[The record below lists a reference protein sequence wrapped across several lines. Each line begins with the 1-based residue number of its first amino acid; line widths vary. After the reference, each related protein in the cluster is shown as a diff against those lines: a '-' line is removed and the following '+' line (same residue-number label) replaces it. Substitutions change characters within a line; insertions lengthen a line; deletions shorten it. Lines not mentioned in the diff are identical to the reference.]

1 MPGIRALIVQPR
13 REVRV
18 GIFKPSTTS
27 PRTDENRIHSKLKP
41 HGPLLWECEMRRVF
55 YSVGDDVDCVHPI
68 DKVLT
73 SNELNTGVLRTYQR
87 SSHPHRLTASLLNG
101 FGLQPPSAIKSPI
114 RLVGRVDL
122 IVGRRF
128 AYLSDPLSSIGV
140 CPCGIHRVSFASS
153 VDNGAHSASD
163 APPPSL
169 LPPIHLLSRL
179 IITHADPRTCGS
191 LMVKGYCSGYS
202 ANLLTGRPVIRTRF
216 LHLNFCADF
225 GNLAVSQHS
234 YFLRVAW
241 VNEEDA
247 DPSCTHVISAPLG
260 LTQRTPINT
269 GARKQ
274 LMDQGQ
280 AFKTRAEN
288 KKSKRGAPVLK
299 DRLCYKR
306 SFAALHEVYEPKVHY
321 LQPLEDEQ
329 TVGLCILI
337 VIIIIYSKT
346 SVFNI
351 DAPLPCNC
359 DLFEVEMS
367 CIAAAVS
374 FPMALV
380 APKVLKGL
388 YFFCEPLAEGSFGV
402 LYVALHAITRR
413 KVAIKIIDK
422 RKLGADAFR
431 VRSEIE
437 ALKQLN
443 HKYIY
448 KLYQV
453 VETTYFFYL
462 VVEYLPGGELFDY
475 IIQKGHLSEVEAR
488 VIFRQIVSAIGYMH
502 SKGFAHR
509 DLKPENILLDNDQ
522 NIRIIDFGL
531 CAKNTLN
538 TMLNTFCGS
547 FAYAAPEVLANR
559 DYCGNAADLWS
570 LGVILYA
577 LLCGCLP
584 FDPTKPEE
592 LSQKIGKGV
601 YTTPGNLSKSSRNLL
616 SQLMCVN
623 PKKRIKMEELCRHP
637 WIVEGFMGHPVE
649 LDNERTV
656 MNPLNMRIVAEI
668 SEYTR
673 IPKVEMAR
681 LLQRRAYDYLM
692 ATYMIMEA
700 SLEEDDVFIHL
711 TARRSNEED
720 AVSHTRSSRT
730 TSSKTVPGP
739 LFPRVALC
747 NQSHSSDPGGTAS
760 WTRQPLGT
768 HTLSNGQNFAIN
780 GSTVSDRAHLVQAQR
795 KHVEQSVTCP
805 NSFIF
810 DLISE
815 TYSRNLGPIGVSL
828 NDLSEVSL
836 FFMPSAKTPA
846 RANPPDQLTLSPSRS
861 IDSQLAQ
868 LTQGLHGTHLSDVSM
883 PASLSGAYLTNL
895 SSSSSAS
902 SSHPRDSVSTPA
914 NLTNNDLSRSRCSAE
929 EQSTSVSSG
938 SSWRQF
944 NKLRDVLTPKKPAA
958 LPDGRLLAD
967 RLRKTRHLN
976 NVFLVRR
983 DLSAGQ
989 VFDQIA
995 SALRQQSIRFT
1006 LKGTGFLCVF
1016 VNDWGKTVLSFEIE
1030 LVYVSAR
1037 AAVDSSSLTSVKRR
1051 MTLKPRPTI
1060 QAQAPAAPPVPNSP
1074 ARLTLVAQR
1083 PFKQPSTESASKNE
1097 PAEDASQDDTKPVN
1111 GMRRGAGDKQLGIK
1125 TKRLRGDSF
1134 MYTSLCRTILDTADL
1149 RAE

>member
-1 MPGIRALIVQPR
+1 
-13 REVRV
+13 
-18 GIFKPSTTS
+18 
-27 PRTDENRIHSKLKP
+27 
-41 HGPLLWECEMRRVF
+41 
-55 YSVGDDVDCVHPI
+55 
-68 DKVLT
+68 
-73 SNELNTGVLRTYQR
+73 
-87 SSHPHRLTASLLNG
+87 
-101 FGLQPPSAIKSPI
+101 
-114 RLVGRVDL
+114 
-122 IVGRRF
+122 
-128 AYLSDPLSSIGV
+128 
-140 CPCGIHRVSFASS
+140 
-153 VDNGAHSASD
+153 
-163 APPPSL
+163 
-169 LPPIHLLSRL
+169 
-179 IITHADPRTCGS
+179 
-191 LMVKGYCSGYS
+191 
-202 ANLLTGRPVIRTRF
+202 
-216 LHLNFCADF
+216 
-225 GNLAVSQHS
+225 
-234 YFLRVAW
+234 
-241 VNEEDA
+241 
-247 DPSCTHVISAPLG
+247 
-260 LTQRTPINT
+260 
-269 GARKQ
+269 
-274 LMDQGQ
+274 
-280 AFKTRAEN
+280 
-288 KKSKRGAPVLK
+288 
-299 DRLCYKR
+299 
-306 SFAALHEVYEPKVHY
+306 
-321 LQPLEDEQ
+321 
-329 TVGLCILI
+329 
-337 VIIIIYSKT
+337 
-346 SVFNI
+346 
-351 DAPLPCNC
+351 
-359 DLFEVEMS
+359 
-367 CIAAAVS
+367 
-374 FPMALV
+374 MALV

-711 TARRSNEED
+711 TARRPNEED
-720 AVSHTRSSRT
+720 AVSHTRSSRP

-747 NQSHSSDPGGTAS
+747 NQSHSSDPGATAF

-768 HTLSNGQNFAIN
+768 HALSNGQNFTVN
-780 GSTVSDRAHLVQAQR
+780 GYTDAKELDRAHSQHPESPAPSAEVDENDPPPDTPSNNLS
-795 KHVEQSVTCP
+795 HVEWQTPAV
-805 NSFIF
+805 
-810 DLISE
+810 
-815 TYSRNLGPIGVSL
+815 
-828 NDLSEVSL
+828 
-836 FFMPSAKTPA
+836 AKTPA
-846 RANPPDQLTLSPSRS
+846 RTNPPDQLTLSPSRS

-868 LTQGLHGTHLSDVSM
+868 LTQSLHGTHLSDVPFVPRMKCPNPNSDSSM

-914 NLTNNDLSRSRCSAE
+914 NLANNDLSRSHCSAE

-1037 AAVDSSSLTSVKRR
+1037 AAVDSTSLTSVKRR
-1051 MTLKPRPTI
+1051 MTLKPRPTV
-1060 QAQAPAAPPVPNSP
+1060 QAQAPAAPPVLNSP
-1074 ARLTLVAQR
+1074 ARLTLVAQK
-1083 PFKQPSTESASKNE
+1083 PVKQPSTESASKSE
-1097 PAEDASQDDTKPVN
+1097 PAEDALQDDKKPVN
-1111 GMRRGAGDKQLGIK
+1111 GMRRAAADKQLGIK

-1134 MYTSLCRTILDTADL
+1134 MYTSLCRTILDTANL